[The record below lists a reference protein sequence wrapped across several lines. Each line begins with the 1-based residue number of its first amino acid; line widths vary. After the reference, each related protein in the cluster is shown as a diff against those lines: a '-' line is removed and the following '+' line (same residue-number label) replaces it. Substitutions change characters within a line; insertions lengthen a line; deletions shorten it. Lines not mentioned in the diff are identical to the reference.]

1 MAIFPV
7 LSFPLVGQLLA
18 HGDIAQPLI
27 DPCLPLELESP
38 HPQNRERSSPCSL
51 SIPFPLA
58 DQDPTPAGPCT
69 VPHALE
75 RDVQHELRH
84 VRALMQLEQKEDQA
98 QFKLKNASASIKER
112 RRRGLTWYPV
122 TITQED
128 IGFGGKVVL
137 ELERPAHRQDLH
149 LFQVG
154 KNACVFS
161 NAPGYSGP
169 DRPVLSGVVTSVRR
183 NKLVLATSK
192 EELPDWVINA
202 SNLNGNTPNGSTLG
216 IDLTFDEVSYREMHQ
231 ALNDVIGA
239 HGNRLAELRDV
250 LLGAR
255 HASYREPKAD
265 DLFYPSALNDSQLVA
280 VRHVISAQDVAIIH
294 GPPGTG
300 KTTTLVQAILETI
313 RRERRVLVCAPSNTA
328 VDLLTEKLAER
339 GVNVIRMGNPSRVS
353 DLLLKHTL
361 DAGVMAHPSYAKMHA
376 MRQTAEQHR
385 DTASELAKEGVRNFG
400 FEGRQ
405 HRQQLREEARTLRQ
419 AADDL
424 ERFMTED
431 VLESVQVITCTLV
444 GASHRHMRHL
454 GFETVF
460 IDEAAQA
467 LEPGCWIPIAKGQ
480 RLVLAGDHHQLP
492 PTVKSEQAARE
503 GLRETLFE
511 KCIQRQPNTARML
524 TTQYRMHE
532 QIMGFSS
539 EKFYGGQLVPHPS
552 VRHAGLEAYDLRF
565 APDLPVEFI
574 DTAGCA
580 YQEVAIPESR
590 STANP
595 EEAHLLLERLA
606 QLLTPYDAAEHDE
619 HQHTPLS
626 IGVIAP
632 YRAQINYLK
641 DAIEDSEVL
650 NDLLLQRRLSVGTVD
665 SFQGQERDI
674 IAITLTRSNPQ
685 GEIGFL
691 SDIRRMNVGMT
702 RARRKLLLVGDSS
715 TLCRHPFFVELLEY
729 VKGVGGYRTAREMSK
744 ST

>member
-1 MAIFPV
+1 MA
-7 LSFPLVGQLLA
+7 
-18 HGDIAQPLI
+18 
-27 DPCLPLELESP
+27 DP
-38 HPQNRERSSPCSL
+38 N
-51 SIPFPLA
+51 
-58 DQDPTPAGPCT
+58 PTPTANST
-69 VPHALE
+69 AQV
-75 RDVQHELRH
+75 DVQQELRH
-84 VRALMQLEQKEDQA
+84 VRALMHLEQQEDQA

-154 KNACVFS
+154 AAAALFS
-161 NAPGYSGP
+161 SAPGYSGP
-169 DRPVLSGVVTSVRR
+169 DRPVVSGVVTRVRR
-183 NKLVLATSK
+183 NKLLLATTK
-192 EELPDWVINA
+192 EALPDWV
-202 SNLNGNTPNGSTLG
+202 LDGNTLG
-216 IDLTFDEVSYREMHQ
+216 VDLTFDEVSYREMNQ
-231 ALNDVIGA
+231 ALSAVMAA

-250 LLGAR
+250 LLGAQAAR
-255 HASYREPKAD
+255 FREPQAD
-265 DLFYPSALNDSQLVA
+265 DLFYPSALNDSQLAA
-280 VRHVISAQDVAIIH
+280 VRHVVTAQDVAIIH

-339 GVNVIRMGNPSRVS
+339 GVNVIRLGNPSRVS
-353 DLLLKHTL
+353 ELLLQHTL
-361 DAGVMAHPSYAKMHA
+361 DAGVMAHASYAKMHA

-385 DTASELAKEGVRNFG
+385 EAASERVRNFG
-400 FEGRQ
+400 FEERQ
-405 HRQQLREEARTLRQ
+405 RRQWLREEARTLRQ

-444 GASHRHMRHL
+444 GASHRHIRHL
-454 GFETVF
+454 SFETVF

-492 PTVKSEQAARE
+492 PTVKSEKAARE

-524 TTQYRMHE
+524 KVQYRMHAH
-532 QIMGFSS
+532 IMGFSS
-539 EKFYGGQLVPHPS
+539 QKFYGGQLVAHPS
-552 VRHAGLEAYDLRF
+552 VRDADLAAYDPRFNDPRF

-574 DTAGCA
+574 DTAGCGFS
-580 YQEVAIPESR
+580 ELAIPESR

-606 QLLTPYDAAEHDE
+606 QLLALGEPTDPD
-619 HQHTPLS
+619 QRPLT

-641 DAIEDSEVL
+641 DAIEDSAVL

-715 TLCRHPFFVELLEY
+715 TLCKHPFFGDLLTY
-729 VKGVGGYRTAREMSK
+729 VKGVGGYRTAREVA
-744 ST
+744 

>member
-1 MAIFPV
+1 
-7 LSFPLVGQLLA
+7 
-18 HGDIAQPLI
+18 
-27 DPCLPLELESP
+27 
-38 HPQNRERSSPCSL
+38 
-51 SIPFPLA
+51 
-58 DQDPTPAGPCT
+58 
-69 VPHALE
+69 
-75 RDVQHELRH
+75 
-84 VRALMQLEQKEDQA
+84 MQLEQKEDQA

-183 NKLVLATSK
+183 NKLVLATTK

-202 SNLNGNTPNGSTLG
+202 STLNGSSLNGSTQNGSTLG

-255 HASYREPKAD
+255 QATYREPKAD

-353 DLLLKHTL
+353 ELLLKHTL

-385 DTASELAKEGVRNFG
+385 DTASELAKEGVRHFG

-454 GFETVF
+454 SFETVF

-524 TTQYRMHE
+524 KVQYRMHE

-539 EKFYGGQLVPHPS
+539 EKFYGGQLVPHAS

-574 DTAGCA
+574 DTAGCG

-606 QLLTPYDAAEHDE
+606 QLLAPYDAAEHDE
-619 HQHTPLS
+619 QQHTPLS

-650 NDLLLQRRLSVGTVD
+650 NGLLLQRRLSVGTVD

-715 TLCRHPFFVELLEY
+715 TLGRHPFFGELLAY
-729 VKGVGGYRTAREMSK
+729 VKGVGGYRTVHEMVK
-744 ST
+744 QI

>member
-1 MAIFPV
+1 
-7 LSFPLVGQLLA
+7 
-18 HGDIAQPLI
+18 
-27 DPCLPLELESP
+27 
-38 HPQNRERSSPCSL
+38 
-51 SIPFPLA
+51 
-58 DQDPTPAGPCT
+58 
-69 VPHALE
+69 
-75 RDVQHELRH
+75 
-84 VRALMQLEQKEDQA
+84 MQLEQQEDQA
-98 QFKLKNASASIKER
+98 HFKLKSASASIKER

-122 TITQED
+122 TITHED

-154 KNACVFS
+154 KNAALFS
-161 NAPGYSGP
+161 NVAGFSGA
-169 DRPVLSGVVTSVRR
+169 DRPTLSGVVTSVRR
-183 NKLVLATSK
+183 NKLLLATTK
-192 EELPDWVINA
+192 ETVPDWV
-202 SNLNGNTPNGSTLG
+202 SDGSALG
-216 IDLTFDEVSYREMHQ
+216 IDLTFDEVSYREMNQ
-231 ALNDVIGA
+231 ALGEVMSA
-239 HGNRLAELRDV
+239 HGNRLAELRDT

-255 HASYREPKAD
+255 QASFREHKAD
-265 DLFYPSALNDSQLVA
+265 DAFYPSVLNDSQLAA
-280 VRHVISAQDVAIIH
+280 VRHVITAQDVAIIH

-313 RRERRVLVCAPSNTA
+313 RRERRVLVSAPSNTA

-339 GVNVIRMGNPSRVS
+339 GVNVIRIGNPNRVS
-353 DLLLKHTL
+353 DLLLKHTV
-361 DAGVMAHPSYAKMHA
+361 DAGVMAHPSHSKMHA
-376 MRQTAEQHR
+376 MRQTAAQHR
-385 DTASELAKEGVRNFG
+385 ETAGQLANEHVRHFG
-400 FEGRQ
+400 FEERQ
-405 HRQQLREEARTLRQ
+405 HRQWLREEARTLRQ

-454 GFETVF
+454 SFETVF

-480 RLVLAGDHHQLP
+480 RIVLAGDHHQLP

-503 GLRETLFE
+503 RLRETLFE
-511 KCIQRQPNTARML
+511 KCIQRQPQTARML

-539 EKFYGGQLVPHPS
+539 EKFYGGQLVPHAS

-574 DTAGCA
+574 DTAGCD

-595 EEAHLLLERLA
+595 EEAHLLLARLA
-606 QLLTPYDAAEHDE
+606 QMLAPYDAAEHDE
-619 HQHTPLS
+619 QQHTPLS

-641 DAIEDSEVL
+641 DAIEDSAVL

-715 TLCRHPFFVELLEY
+715 TLCTHPFFGELLAY
-729 VKGVGGYRTAREMSK
+729 VKEVGGYRPAQTVVR
-744 ST
+744 

>member
-1 MAIFPV
+1 
-7 LSFPLVGQLLA
+7 
-18 HGDIAQPLI
+18 
-27 DPCLPLELESP
+27 
-38 HPQNRERSSPCSL
+38 
-51 SIPFPLA
+51 
-58 DQDPTPAGPCT
+58 
-69 VPHALE
+69 
-75 RDVQHELRH
+75 
-84 VRALMQLEQKEDQA
+84 MQLEQKEDQA

-154 KNACVFS
+154 KNACMFS

-169 DRPVLSGVVTSVRR
+169 DRPLLSCVVTSVRR
-183 NKLVLATSK
+183 NKLLLATTK
-192 EELPDWVINA
+192 EKLPDWV
-202 SNLNGNTPNGSTLG
+202 LDGSTLG
-216 IDLTFDEVSYREMHQ
+216 IDLTFDEVSYREMNQ
-231 ALNDVIGA
+231 ALSAVMAA

-255 HASYREPKAD
+255 LASFCEYKVD
-265 DLFYPSALNDSQLVA
+265 DLFYPSALNDSQLEA

-353 DLLLKHTL
+353 DLLLQHTL

-376 MRQTAEQHR
+376 MRQTSEQHR
-385 DTASELAKEGVRNFG
+385 DTANEHVRHFG
-400 FEGRQ
+400 FEERQ
-405 HRQQLREEARTLRQ
+405 HRQWLRDESRTLRQ

-431 VLESVQVITCTLV
+431 VLESVQVVTCTLV
-444 GASHRHMRHL
+444 GASHRHIRHL
-454 GFETVF
+454 SFETVF

-480 RLVLAGDHHQLP
+480 RIILAGDHHQLP

-511 KCIQRQPNTARML
+511 KCVQRQPQTARML
-524 TTQYRMHE
+524 TMQYRMHAH
-532 QIMGFSS
+532 IMGFSS
-539 EKFYGGQLVPHPS
+539 DKFYGGQLVPHPS

-574 DTAGCA
+574 DTAGCGFL
-580 YQEVAIPESR
+580 EVTISESR

-595 EEAHLLLERLA
+595 EEAHLLLKRLA
-606 QLLTPYDAAEHDE
+606 QLLEPYEPTEHD
-619 HQHTPLS
+619 QGPLS

-641 DAIEDSEVL
+641 DAIEDSAVL
-650 NDLLLQRRLSVGTVD
+650 NSLLLQRRLSVGTVD

-715 TLCRHPFFVELLEY
+715 TLCHHPFFVDLLSY
-729 VKGVGGYRTAREMSK
+729 VKRIGGYFPYAGSCDSFLNHIHIVPETQRE
-744 ST
+744 

>member
-1 MAIFPV
+1 
-7 LSFPLVGQLLA
+7 
-18 HGDIAQPLI
+18 
-27 DPCLPLELESP
+27 
-38 HPQNRERSSPCSL
+38 
-51 SIPFPLA
+51 
-58 DQDPTPAGPCT
+58 
-69 VPHALE
+69 
-75 RDVQHELRH
+75 
-84 VRALMQLEQKEDQA
+84 MQLEQKEDQA
-98 QFKLKNASASIKER
+98 QFKLNNASATIKER

-154 KNACVFS
+154 KNASLFS
-161 NAPGYSGP
+161 DAPGNSGP

-183 NKLVLATSK
+183 NKLLLATTK
-192 EELPDWVINA
+192 EALPDWA
-202 SNLNGNTPNGSTLG
+202 LDGSTLG
-216 IDLTFDEVSYREMHQ
+216 IDLTFDEVSYREMNQ
-231 ALNDVIGA
+231 ALSAVMLA
-239 HGNRLAELRDV
+239 HGNRLAVLRDV

-255 HASYREPKAD
+255 PASFREHKAD
-265 DLFYPSALNDSQLVA
+265 DLFYPSALNDSQLAA
-280 VRHVISAQDVAIIH
+280 VRHVVAAQDVAIIH

-300 KTTTLVQAILETI
+300 KTTTLVQTILETI
-313 RRERRVLVCAPSNTA
+313 RRERRVLVSASSNTA

-339 GVNVIRMGNPSRVS
+339 GVNVIRIGNPSRVS
-353 DLLLKHTL
+353 DLLLQHTL
-361 DAGVMAHPSYAKMHA
+361 DAGVMAHASYSKMHA

-385 DTASELAKEGVRNFG
+385 QTANEHVRHFG
-400 FEGRQ
+400 FEERQ
-405 HRQQLREEARTLRQ
+405 HRQWLREEARALRQ

-424 ERFMTED
+424 ERFITED

-444 GASHRHMRHL
+444 GASNRHIRHL
-454 GFETVF
+454 IFETVF

-480 RLVLAGDHHQLP
+480 RIVLAGDHHQLP
-492 PTVKSEQAARE
+492 PTVKSEKAARE

-511 KCIQRQPNTARML
+511 KCIQRQPQTARML
-524 TTQYRMHE
+524 TVQYRMHE
-532 QIMGFSS
+532 HIMGFCS
-539 EKFYGGQLVPHPS
+539 EKFYGSQLVPHLS
-552 VRHAGLEAYDLRF
+552 VRHAGLEAYDPRF
-565 APDLPVEFI
+565 APDLPIEFI
-574 DTAGCA
+574 DTAGCGFL
-580 YQEVAIPESR
+580 EVAIPESR

-595 EEAHLLLERLA
+595 KEAHLLLQRLA
-606 QLLTPYDAAEHDE
+606 QLLGPYDSTEPQQA
-619 HQHTPLS
+619 PLT

-641 DAIEDSEVL
+641 DAIEDSAAL

-674 IAITLTRSNPQ
+674 IAISLTRSNTQ

-715 TLCRHPFFVELLEY
+715 TLCCHPFFVDLLVY
-729 VKGVGGYRTAREMSK
+729 VKRIGGYFKIAG
-744 ST
+744 

>member
-1 MAIFPV
+1 MSEPV
-7 LSFPLVGQLLA
+7 LSRIGACAV
-18 HGDIAQPLI
+18 
-27 DPCLPLELESP
+27 
-38 HPQNRERSSPCSL
+38 
-51 SIPFPLA
+51 
-58 DQDPTPAGPCT
+58 QD
-69 VPHALE
+69 
-75 RDVQHELRH
+75 ELRH
-84 VRALMQLEQKEDQA
+84 VRALLQLEQKEEQA
-98 QFKLKNASASIKER
+98 QFKLKNASVSIKER

-122 TITQED
+122 NITQED

-154 KNACVFS
+154 ASAAVFS

-169 DRPVLSGVVTSVRR
+169 DRPVISGVVTSVRR
-183 NKLVLATSK
+183 NKLLLATTK
-192 EELPDWVINA
+192 DTLPDWVMDRSA
-202 SNLNGNTPNGSTLG
+202 LG
-216 IDLTFDEVSYREMHQ
+216 IDLTFDEVSYREMSQ
-231 ALNDVIGA
+231 ALSAVIGA

-250 LLGAR
+250 LLGAKL
-255 HASYREPKAD
+255 ASFREQKTD
-265 DLFYPSALNDSQLVA
+265 DLFYPSPLNDSQLAA
-280 VRHVISAQDVAIIH
+280 VRNVVSAQDVAIIH

-300 KTTTLVQAILETI
+300 KTTTLVQTILETI

-339 GVNVIRMGNPSRVS
+339 GVNVIRLGNPSRVS

-361 DAGVMAHPSYAKMHA
+361 DAGVMAHASYAKMHA

-385 DTASELAKEGVRNFG
+385 DTASENVRNFG
-400 FEGRQ
+400 FEERQ
-405 HRQQLREEARTLRQ
+405 HRQWLREEARTLRQ

-444 GASHRHMRHL
+444 GASHRHIRHL
-454 GFETVF
+454 SFETVF

-492 PTVKSEQAARE
+492 PTVKSEKAARE

-511 KCIQRQPNTARML
+511 KCIQRQPDTARML
-524 TTQYRMHE
+524 TMQYRMHAH
-532 QIMGFSS
+532 IMGFSS

-552 VRHAGLEAYDLRF
+552 VRHADLAAYDPRF
-565 APDLPVEFI
+565 AFDLPVEFI
-574 DTAGCA
+574 DTAGCE
-580 YQEVAIPESR
+580 YHEVAIPESR

-606 QLLTPYDAAEHDE
+606 QLLAPCDPTEQD
-619 HQHTPLS
+619 QRPLT

-641 DAIEDSEVL
+641 DAIEDSAVL

-674 IAITLTRSNPQ
+674 IAITLTRSNNQ

-702 RARRKLLLVGDSS
+702 RARRKLLLLGDSS
-715 TLCRHPFFVELLEY
+715 TLCCHPFFVELLAY
-729 VKGVGGYRTAREMSK
+729 VKRMGGYFEHARSSNSFLK
-744 ST
+744 TDYN

>member
-1 MAIFPV
+1 MK
-7 LSFPLVGQLLA
+7 
-18 HGDIAQPLI
+18 
-27 DPCLPLELESP
+27 
-38 HPQNRERSSPCSL
+38 
-51 SIPFPLA
+51 
-58 DQDPTPAGPCT
+58 
-69 VPHALE
+69 
-75 RDVQHELRH
+75 
-84 VRALMQLEQKEDQA
+84 LEQKEDQA
-98 QFKLKNASASIKER
+98 QFKLKDASASIKER

-137 ELERPAHRQDLH
+137 QLERPAHRQDLH

-154 KNACVFS
+154 KNASLFS
-161 NAPGYSGP
+161 NVSGYSTA
-169 DRPVLSGVVTSVRR
+169 DRPALSGVVTSVRR
-183 NKLVLATSK
+183 NKLLLATTK
-192 EELPDWVINA
+192 EELPDWVMDD
-202 SNLNGNTPNGSTLG
+202 STLG
-216 IDLTFDEVSYREMHQ
+216 IDLTFDEVSYREMNQ
-231 ALNDVIGA
+231 ALNEVIGA

-255 HASYREPKAD
+255 KASFCEHKVN

-300 KTTTLVQAILETI
+300 KTTTLVQAILETT

-339 GVNVIRMGNPSRVS
+339 GVNVIRLGNPSRVS
-353 DLLLKHTL
+353 ELLLKHTL
-361 DAGVMAHPSYAKMHA
+361 DAGVMAHASYSKMHA

-385 DTASELAKEGVRNFG
+385 DTASEYVRDFG
-400 FEGRQ
+400 FEERQ
-405 HRQQLREEARTLRQ
+405 HRQWLREEARTLRQ

-444 GASHRHMRHL
+444 GASHRNIRHL
-454 GFETVF
+454 SFETVF

-480 RLVLAGDHHQLP
+480 RVVLAGDHHQLP

-511 KCIQRQPNTARML
+511 KCIQRQPETACML
-524 TTQYRMHE
+524 TMQYRMHA

-539 EKFYGGQLVPHPS
+539 EKFYRGQLVPHHS
-552 VRHAGLEAYDLRF
+552 VRHAGLEAYDPRF
-565 APDLPVEFI
+565 ALDLPVEFI
-574 DTAGCA
+574 DTAGSGFM
-580 YQEVAIPESR
+580 EVAIPESR

-595 EEAHLLLERLA
+595 EEANLLLTRLV
-606 QLLTPYDAAEHDE
+606 QLLAPYEPTEHD
-619 HQHTPLS
+619 QDPLS

-650 NDLLLQRRLSVGTVD
+650 NDLLLQGRLSVGTVD

-674 IAITLTRSNPQ
+674 IAISLTRSNPQ

-715 TLCRHPFFVELLEY
+715 TLGCHPFFLDLLSY
-729 VKGVGGYRTAREMSK
+729 VKSIGGYFHCAGS
-744 ST
+744 

>member
-1 MAIFPV
+1 
-7 LSFPLVGQLLA
+7 
-18 HGDIAQPLI
+18 
-27 DPCLPLELESP
+27 
-38 HPQNRERSSPCSL
+38 
-51 SIPFPLA
+51 
-58 DQDPTPAGPCT
+58 
-69 VPHALE
+69 
-75 RDVQHELRH
+75 
-84 VRALMQLEQKEDQA
+84 MQLEQQEDQA
-98 QFKLKNASASIKER
+98 QFKLKNASASIKDR

-154 KNACVFS
+154 AAAALFS
-161 NAPGYSGP
+161 SAPGYSGTNSAS
-169 DRPVLSGVVTSVRR
+169 DRPVVSGVVTRVRR
-183 NKLVLATSK
+183 NKLLLSTTK
-192 EELPDWVINA
+192 EALPDWVLDG
-202 SNLNGNTPNGSTLG
+202 STLNGSTLG
-216 IDLTFDEVSYREMHQ
+216 IDLTFDEVSYREMNQ
-231 ALNDVIGA
+231 ALSAVMLA
-239 HGNRLAELRDV
+239 QGNRLAELRDV

-255 HASYREPKAD
+255 PARFREPQAD

-280 VRHVISAQDVAIIH
+280 MRHVISAQDVAIIH

-313 RRERRVLVCAPSNTA
+313 RRERRVLVCAPSNAA

-339 GVNVIRMGNPSRVS
+339 GVNVIRLGNPSRVS
-353 DLLLKHTL
+353 DLLLQHTL
-361 DAGVMAHPSYAKMHA
+361 DAGVMAHASYSKMHA

-385 DTASELAKEGVRNFG
+385 ETASELAKEGVRNFG

-405 HRQQLREEARTLRQ
+405 QRQWLKEEARTLRQ

-424 ERFMTED
+424 ERFMAED

-444 GASHRHMRHL
+444 GASHRHIRHL
-454 GFETVF
+454 SFETVF

-480 RLVLAGDHHQLP
+480 RIVLAGDHHQLP
-492 PTVKSEQAARE
+492 PTVKSEKAARE

-511 KCIQRQPNTARML
+511 KCIQRQPETARML
-524 TTQYRMHE
+524 TMQYRMHAH
-532 QIMGFSS
+532 IMGFSS
-539 EKFYGGQLVPHPS
+539 ERFYGGQLVPHPS

-574 DTAGCA
+574 DTAGCGFL
-580 YQEVAIPESR
+580 EVAIPESR

-595 EEAHLLLERLA
+595 EEANLLLERLA
-606 QLLTPYDAAEHDE
+606 QLLAPCDTVELGEHE
-619 HQHTPLS
+619 QRPLS

-641 DAIEDSEVL
+641 DAIEDSAVL

-715 TLCRHPFFVELLEY
+715 TLCSHPFFGELLAY
-729 VKGVGGYRTAREMSK
+729 VKGVGGYRLAHEMGK
-744 ST
+744 KN

>member
-1 MAIFPV
+1 M
-7 LSFPLVGQLLA
+7 
-18 HGDIAQPLI
+18 
-27 DPCLPLELESP
+27 
-38 HPQNRERSSPCSL
+38 
-51 SIPFPLA
+51 A
-58 DQDPTPAGPCT
+58 DQEPTSTAHLS
-69 VPHALE
+69 VE
-75 RDVQHELRH
+75 HELRH
-84 VRALMQLEQKEDQA
+84 VRTLMQLEQQEDQA

-154 KNACVFS
+154 AAAALFS
-161 NAPGYSGP
+161 GAPGYSGP
-169 DRPVLSGVVTSVRR
+169 DRPVVSGVVTRVRR
-183 NKLVLATSK
+183 NKLLLATTK
-192 EELPDWVINA
+192 EALPDWVMD
-202 SNLNGNTPNGSTLG
+202 GNTLG
-216 IDLTFDEVSYREMHQ
+216 IDLTFDEVSYREMNQ
-231 ALNDVIGA
+231 ALSAVMAA

-250 LLGAR
+250 LLGAWPAR
-255 HASYREPKAD
+255 FREPQAD
-265 DLFYPSALNDSQLVA
+265 DLYYPSALNDSQLAA
-280 VRHVISAQDVAIIH
+280 VRHVVTAQDVAIIH

-313 RRERRVLVCAPSNTA
+313 RRERRVLVCTPSNTA

-339 GVNVIRMGNPSRVS
+339 GVNVIRLGNPSRVS

-361 DAGVMAHPSYAKMHA
+361 DAGVMAHASYAKMHA

-385 DTASELAKEGVRNFG
+385 QTASERVRNFG
-400 FEGRQ
+400 FEERERRQ
-405 HRQQLREEARTLRQ
+405 WLREEARTLRQ

-444 GASHRHMRHL
+444 GASNRHIRHL

-492 PTVKSEQAARE
+492 PTVKSEKAARE

-524 TTQYRMHE
+524 KVQYRMHAH
-532 QIMGFSS
+532 IMGFSS
-539 EKFYGGQLVPHPS
+539 EKFYGGQLVAHPS
-552 VRHAGLEAYDLRF
+552 VGHADLAAYDPRF

-574 DTAGCA
+574 DTAGCGFSE
-580 YQEVAIPESR
+580 QAIPESR

-606 QLLTPYDAAEHDE
+606 QLLAQLSEPGEPTDPD
-619 HQHTPLS
+619 QRPLT

-632 YRAQINYLK
+632 YRAQINYMK
-641 DAIEDSEVL
+641 DAIEDSAVL

-715 TLCRHPFFVELLEY
+715 TLCRHPFFGELLAY
-729 VKGVGGYRTAREMSK
+729 VKGVGGYRTAHEVVK
-744 ST
+744 QI

>member
-1 MAIFPV
+1 
-7 LSFPLVGQLLA
+7 
-18 HGDIAQPLI
+18 
-27 DPCLPLELESP
+27 
-38 HPQNRERSSPCSL
+38 
-51 SIPFPLA
+51 
-58 DQDPTPAGPCT
+58 
-69 VPHALE
+69 
-75 RDVQHELRH
+75 
-84 VRALMQLEQKEDQA
+84 MQLEQKEDQA

-183 NKLVLATSK
+183 NKLVLATTK
-192 EELPDWVINA
+192 EELPDWVM
-202 SNLNGNTPNGSTLG
+202 NGSTLNGSTLG

-231 ALNDVIGA
+231 AMNDVIGA

-250 LLGAR
+250 LLGVR
-255 HASYREPKAD
+255 QASYREPKAD

-280 VRHVISAQDVAIIH
+280 VRHVIAAQDVAIIH

-353 DLLLKHTL
+353 ELLLKHTL
-361 DAGVMAHPSYAKMHA
+361 DAGVMAHASYAKMHA

-385 DTASELAKEGVRNFG
+385 DTASELAKEGVRHFG

-454 GFETVF
+454 SFETVF

-511 KCIQRQPNTARML
+511 KCIQRQPQTAPML
-524 TTQYRMHE
+524 KVQYRMHE

-539 EKFYGGQLVPHPS
+539 EKFYGGQLVPHTS

-606 QLLTPYDAAEHDE
+606 QLLAPYDATEHDE

-650 NDLLLQRRLSVGTVD
+650 NGLLLQRRLSVGTVD

-715 TLCRHPFFVELLEY
+715 TLGRHPFFGNLLAY
-729 VKGVGGYRTAREMSK
+729 VKGVGGYRTAHEMGK
-744 ST
+744 QG

>member
-1 MAIFPV
+1 
-7 LSFPLVGQLLA
+7 
-18 HGDIAQPLI
+18 
-27 DPCLPLELESP
+27 
-38 HPQNRERSSPCSL
+38 
-51 SIPFPLA
+51 
-58 DQDPTPAGPCT
+58 
-69 VPHALE
+69 
-75 RDVQHELRH
+75 
-84 VRALMQLEQKEDQA
+84 MQLEQKEDQA

-154 KNACVFS
+154 KNACLFS

-169 DRPVLSGVVTSVRR
+169 DRPVLGGVVTSVRR
-183 NKLVLATSK
+183 NKLLLATTK
-192 EELPDWVINA
+192 EALPDWA
-202 SNLNGNTPNGSTLG
+202 LDGSTLG
-216 IDLTFDEVSYREMHQ
+216 IDLTFDEVSYREMNQ
-231 ALNDVIGA
+231 ALAAVMGA

-255 HASYREPKAD
+255 QASFREHQAD

-313 RRERRVLVCAPSNTA
+313 RRERRVLVCATSNTA

-339 GVNVIRMGNPSRVS
+339 GVNVIRLGNPSRVS
-353 DLLLKHTL
+353 SLLLHHTL
-361 DAGVMAHPSYAKMHA
+361 DAGVMAHPSHSKMHA

-385 DTASELAKEGVRNFG
+385 DTANEHVRHFG
-400 FEGRQ
+400 FEERQ
-405 HRQQLREEARTLRQ
+405 HRQWLREEARMLRQ

-424 ERFMTED
+424 ERFITED

-444 GASHRHMRHL
+444 VASNRHIRHL
-454 GFETVF
+454 SFETVF

-467 LEPGCWIPIAKGQ
+467 LEPGCWIPIAKGK
-480 RLVLAGDHHQLP
+480 RIVLAGDHHQLP
-492 PTVKSEQAARE
+492 PTVKSEKAARE

-511 KCIQRQPNTARML
+511 KCIQRQPETARML
-524 TTQYRMHE
+524 TMQYRMHE
-532 QIMGFSS
+532 HIMGFSS
-539 EKFYGGQLVPHPS
+539 EKFYGGQLVPHES

-565 APDLPVEFI
+565 ATDLPVEFI
-574 DTAGCA
+574 DTAGCGFL
-580 YQEVAIPESR
+580 EVAIPESR

-595 EEAHLLLERLA
+595 DEAHLLLTRLA
-606 QLLTPYDAAEHDE
+606 QLLAPYGPAEHDE
-619 HQHTPLS
+619 LLHTPLT

-641 DAIEDSEVL
+641 DAIEDSAVL

-715 TLCRHPFFVELLEY
+715 TLCCHPFFVDMLAH
-729 VKGVGGYRTAREMSK
+729 VKRIGGYFQHAGSCDSFFNPIHIVPEAQCEYPYLASAKKRLKNSLPLNF
-744 ST
+744 

>member
-1 MAIFPV
+1 
-7 LSFPLVGQLLA
+7 
-18 HGDIAQPLI
+18 
-27 DPCLPLELESP
+27 
-38 HPQNRERSSPCSL
+38 
-51 SIPFPLA
+51 
-58 DQDPTPAGPCT
+58 
-69 VPHALE
+69 
-75 RDVQHELRH
+75 
-84 VRALMQLEQKEDQA
+84 MQLEQQEDQA
-98 QFKLKNASASIKER
+98 QFKLKNASASIKDR

-154 KNACVFS
+154 AAAALFS
-161 NAPGYSGP
+161 SAPGYSGTNSAS
-169 DRPVLSGVVTSVRR
+169 DRPVVSGVVTRVRR
-183 NKLVLATSK
+183 NKLLLSTTK
-192 EELPDWVINA
+192 EALPDWVLDG
-202 SNLNGNTPNGSTLG
+202 STLNGSTLG
-216 IDLTFDEVSYREMHQ
+216 IDLTFDEVSYREMNQ
-231 ALNDVIGA
+231 ALSAVMLA
-239 HGNRLAELRDV
+239 QGNRLAELRDV

-255 HASYREPKAD
+255 PARFREPQAD

-280 VRHVISAQDVAIIH
+280 MRHVISAQDVAIIH

-313 RRERRVLVCAPSNTA
+313 RRERRVLVCAPSNAA

-339 GVNVIRMGNPSRVS
+339 GVNVIRLGNPSRVS
-353 DLLLKHTL
+353 DLLLQHTL
-361 DAGVMAHPSYAKMHA
+361 DAGVMAHASYSKMHA

-385 DTASELAKEGVRNFG
+385 ETASELAKEGVRNFG

-405 HRQQLREEARTLRQ
+405 QRQWLKEEARTLRQ

-424 ERFMTED
+424 ERFMAED

-444 GASHRHMRHL
+444 GASHRHIRHL
-454 GFETVF
+454 SFETVF

-480 RLVLAGDHHQLP
+480 RIVLAGDHHQLL
-492 PTVKSEQAARE
+492 PTVKSEKAARE

-511 KCIQRQPNTARML
+511 KCIQRQPETARML
-524 TTQYRMHE
+524 TMQYRMHSH
-532 QIMGFSS
+532 IMGFSS
-539 EKFYGGQLVPHPS
+539 ERFYGGQLVPHPS

-574 DTAGCA
+574 DTAGCGFL
-580 YQEVAIPESR
+580 EVAIPESR

-595 EEAHLLLERLA
+595 EEANLLLERLA
-606 QLLTPYDAAEHDE
+606 QLLAPCDTVELGEHE
-619 HQHTPLS
+619 QRPLS

-641 DAIEDSEVL
+641 DAIEDSAVL

-715 TLCRHPFFVELLEY
+715 TLCSHPFFGELLAY
-729 VKGVGGYRTAREMSK
+729 VKGVGGYRLAHEMGK
-744 ST
+744 KN